1 MLTRGGNGLGRFI
14 GFSENVT
21 LGEIGDLKRN
31 DETVMRVRLDD
42 PHPQPGRELRWRGV
56 ALDEFTGRGWK
67 KSTEAR
73 HTDQKPNEHGFFQT
87 GTTEAF
93 HRLTTQTVFLE
104 PMETPVLFAAPQPI
118 AIQGEFPFVRVDA
131 EGSIQSRR
139 HEFDRLIY
147 KAISDT
153 TEPDVEALRSDIRA
167 YPTSYQRY
175 LRLPETLDPRI
186 AALANAMIVN
196 THARNRYDEAKA
208 IELQLQTNYA
218 YSLQMKAS
226 GPDPVADFLFNV
238 KAGHCEYFSTAM
250 TVMLRTRG
258 IAARVVNGFLPGE
271 YNESSGAYTVRQS
284 DAHSWVEVYFPEGHS
299 WVTFDPT
306 PAAGRTEPVRT
317 GLGVQ
322 LGKYA
327 EALELMWFQ
336 YVVGYDKQ
344 EQRSLATSL
353 HNHLFDYGR
362 FVSQTVAAIKNT
374 SQANLRTVGLFTLVL
389 LGLVMLAVIGRRARL
404 LGWRKAL
411 RIAPREPGAE
421 FSSVVFY
428 ERLTNL
434 LAQRGLLR
442 DAHLTPLEFANTINL
457 GEALDV
463 TRAYNRVRF
472 GREQLSA
479 DELVEI
485 NRVLVNLEG
494 VDK

>member
-1 MLTRGGNGLGRFI
+1 MLTRGGNGLGHFI

-21 LGEIGDLKRN
+21 LGEIGDLKRDN
-31 DETVMRVRLDD
+31 DTVMRIRLDE
-42 PHPQPGRELRWRGV
+42 PQPGRELRWRGI
-56 ALDEFTGRGWK
+56 ALDEFTGRGWR
-67 KSTEAR
+67 KSPEAR
-73 HTDQKPNEHGFFQT
+73 HSDQKVKDHGFFQT
-87 GTTEAF
+87 GTMEAL

-104 PMETPVLFAAPQPI
+104 PLETPVLFAAPQPV
-118 AIQGEFPFVRVDA
+118 AVQGELPFVRVDA

-153 TEPDVEALRSDIRA
+153 TEPAVEALRSDVRA
-167 YPTSYQRY
+167 YPTAYQRY
-175 LRLPETLDPRI
+175 LQLPETLDSRI
-186 AALANAMIVN
+186 EGLANAMIVN
-196 THARNRYDEAKA
+196 AHARNRYDEAKA
-208 IELQLQTNYA
+208 IESQLQTDYA
-218 YSLQMKAS
+218 YSLQMSAS

-238 KAGHCEYFSTAM
+238 KTGHCEYFSTAM
-250 TVMLRTRG
+250 AIMLRTRG

-271 YNESSGAYTVRQS
+271 YNEAAGAYTVRQS
-284 DAHSWVEVYFPEGHS
+284 DAHSWVEVYFPESRS

-317 GLGVQ
+317 GLAAQ

-327 EALELMWFQ
+327 EALELIWFQ

-362 FVSQTVAAIKNT
+362 LISQTMAAIKNA
-374 SQANLRTVGLFTLVL
+374 SPANPRTAGVFILVL
-389 LGLVMLAVIGRRARL
+389 LGLIMLAVVVRRARL

-411 RIAPREPGAE
+411 RIYRREPSAE

-428 ERLTNL
+428 ERMTNL
-434 LAQRGLLR
+434 LAQRGMLR
-442 DAHLTPLEFANTINL
+442 DPHLTPLEFANTINV
-457 GEALDV
+457 GEALVV

-472 GREQLSA
+472 GGEHLSA